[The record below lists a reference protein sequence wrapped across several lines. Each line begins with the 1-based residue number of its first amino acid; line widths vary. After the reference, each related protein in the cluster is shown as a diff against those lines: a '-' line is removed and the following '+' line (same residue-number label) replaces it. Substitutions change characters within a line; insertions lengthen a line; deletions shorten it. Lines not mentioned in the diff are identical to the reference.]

1 MTRTLGIVIV
11 FFAAIPVLL
20 GAQETE
26 KDPQASV
33 DTAIPYAIKLLEA
46 KDYKGLIDNY
56 VPPEDLK
63 KMKEAGAYEIVIQ
76 KFGEGDKPAELR
88 EALTIALK
96 TKPEINDEKN
106 VYTFKVQK
114 EEDGEIKK
122 LRPVV
127 FKKIEERWYLGN

>member
-1 MTRTLGIVIV
+1 MTRKLSVAIV
-11 FFAAIPVLL
+11 FFAALPDLL

-33 DTAIPYAIKLLEA
+33 DTAIPYAINLLEA
-46 KDYKGLIDNY
+46 KEYKTLIDNY

-63 KMKEAGAYEIVIQ
+63 KMKEVGAYEIVIQ
-76 KFGEGDKPAELR
+76 KFGEGDKPAELK
-88 EALTIALK
+88 EALTVALK
-96 TKPEINDEKN
+96 TRPEINDEKT

-114 EEDGEIKK
+114 EEDGEVKT

-127 FKKIEERWYLGN
+127 FKKIEDRWYLGN